1 MGMVYKEMIAE
12 SAVPGKPAERLG
24 AVTAIPTDEREAAK
38 QRTLAKAAA
47 LRKKREM
54 GEANDGNLA
63 NNYPPYDR
71 VTRGDVIAGATGN
84 DEMGGKKKKKKK
96 KLKEALSNWR
106 NDLRE
111 VIDGDSKES
120 NIEIVTGLPPGKK
133 NKIIPNP
140 PFGSPMKEA
149 VEGMGGEL
157 MEMVEIDDENLYL
170 NESIDIA
177 SEYFYEQ
184 GLNEYGLDILIE
196 DMGLENF
203 VDFVFEISE
212 DYNLF
217 EARTLI
223 GKKKNPQ
230 KLPKG
235 TQPTTATKRQVA
247 TQGTTRRLS
256 SFNPSSSVKKKT
268 SAIKTAVEKQ
278 PETNTQKKSSPIK
291 DAIARGIFGAV
302 RAYQAGVQRHNTAM
316 GLAKETGK
324 TIRKAANVAGEAGRR
339 ASSHLKTHGLKVAKE
354 EINYSKSEFEN
365 TFKSLKKYR
374 DYFKETATTTQI
386 PPIDPKQTQQLANLQ
401 KIQAQ
406 KLALQK
412 QGKLPMNASYEPEGE
427 QISEVERQ
435 DNIEMKSKLI
445 QAMNTPAFEKG
456 WKNSPSNPNS
466 PNYDP
471 KKVMHPK
478 K

>member
-1 MGMVYKEMIAE
+1 MYQSTGISLYDMGMVYKEMIAE

-63 NNYPPYDR
+63 NNYPPYDG

-84 DEMGGKKKKKKK
+84 DEMGGKKKKKDKDK
-96 KLKEALSNWR
+96 KLKEGLSNWR

-157 MEMVEIDDENLYL
+157 MEMVEIDDEN
-170 NESIDIA
+170 
-177 SEYFYEQ
+177 
-184 GLNEYGLDILIE
+184 
-196 DMGLENF
+196 
-203 VDFVFEISE
+203 
-212 DYNLF
+212 
-217 EARTLI
+217 
-223 GKKKNPQ
+223 
-230 KLPKG
+230 
-235 TQPTTATKRQVA
+235 
-247 TQGTTRRLS
+247 
-256 SFNPSSSVKKKT
+256 
-268 SAIKTAVEKQ
+268 
-278 PETNTQKKSSPIK
+278 
-291 DAIARGIFGAV
+291 
-302 RAYQAGVQRHNTAM
+302 
-316 GLAKETGK
+316 
-324 TIRKAANVAGEAGRR
+324 
-339 ASSHLKTHGLKVAKE
+339 
-354 EINYSKSEFEN
+354 

-374 DYFKETATTTQI
+374 DYFKETATTTQT

-412 QGKLPMNASYEPEGE
+412 QGKLPMNASYQPEGE
-427 QISEVERQ
+427 LVGEAKADDDLSPLEKQDARNKRSGNSPFTRKILNKAGRGKSPKGLKPVETTPAMTSVRKFEMSLNQPRTSVGKRVRGEIEMNKVER
-435 DNIEMKSKLI
+435 
-445 QAMNTPAFEKG
+445 G
-456 WKNSPSNPNS
+456 PSGRRGS
-466 PNYDP
+466 
-471 KKVMHPK
+471 
-478 K
+478 